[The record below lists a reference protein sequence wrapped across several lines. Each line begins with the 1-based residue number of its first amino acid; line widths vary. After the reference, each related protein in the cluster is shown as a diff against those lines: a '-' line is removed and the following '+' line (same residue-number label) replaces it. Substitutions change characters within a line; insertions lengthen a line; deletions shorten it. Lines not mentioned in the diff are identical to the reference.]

1 MLKAAAKGRNNFIT
15 IDGIESLLVNIGA
28 ERKVSRKDIEII
40 LLEVGEYNSSSTV
53 HIDQMMR
60 IL

>member
-1 MLKAAAKGRNNFIT
+1 MLKAAAKGRDDVIT

-28 ERKVSRKDIEII
+28 EKKVSRKDVEII
-40 LLEVGEYNSSSTV
+40 LLEVGHYNSSSTV
-53 HIDQMMR
+53 HIDQMTR